1 MAEAT
6 TTVATKEANEVARP
20 EPTWGGT
27 QYTPRVD
34 VYEDANELVFACDM
48 PGVRPED
55 LDVRY
60 ENGELT
66 LHGRVRA
73 RQENVNF
80 LLLEYGVGDFY
91 RTFTVDADVDPNRIA
106 AEYKLGVLTIHLPKK
121 EEVKPHRIQIKAQ

>member
-1 MAEAT
+1 MAENT
-6 TTVATKEANEVARP
+6 SVATKETNEVARP

-27 QYTPRVD
+27 HYTPRVD
-34 VYEDANELVFACDM
+34 VYEDENELVFACEM

-66 LHGRVRA
+66 LHGRVQPRK
-73 RQENVNF
+73 ENANY

-91 RTFTVDADVDPNRIA
+91 RSFTINVAVDPNRIA
-106 AEYKLGVLTIHLPKK
+106 ADYKLGVLTIRLPKK
-121 EEVKPHRIQIKAQ
+121 EEVKPRRIQIKAQ

>member
-1 MAEAT
+1 
-6 TTVATKEANEVARP
+6 ATKETDAVARP

-48 PGVRPED
+48 PGVRPEV

-66 LHGRVRA
+66 LHGRVGP
-73 RQENVNF
+73 RQESVN
-80 LLLEYGVGDFY
+80 LVLWEYGVGDFY
-91 RTFTVDADVDPNRIA
+91 RTFTVNTDVDPNRIA
-106 AEYKLGVLTIHLPKK
+106 AEYKLGVVTIHLPKK
-121 EEVKPHRIQIKAQ
+121 EEVKPRRIQIKAQ